1 MWLLLVMVLSDAP
14 ATAPASE
21 PLPVE
26 TAAVAPASEQ
36 PASGP
41 TELIAAPVLAEAP
54 ASKPVS
60 TEAAPAKRTTVSAA
74 VNADQAAL
82 SGAIAKPW
90 SVVLSFNTSM
100 GLGTFVS
107 NPNAGTAYV
116 GSSLSIEPAYVF
128 SLSRDFRVR
137 VSARE
142 SLSLEF
148 TPPDDPN
155 GRRFEWSDL
164 LLGASARLYKIPVID
179 VDLWASFRFP
189 IPLSMQSIQA
199 GLVTAVV
206 PGVGASHNFD
216 WAVNST
222 WRMSLTVRYDFVFR
236 KNFHVNNVPV
246 YRTVDDPYAPTL
258 ITRANDTLTD
268 GGIGRG
274 VASTSFT
281 FSNAI
286 TVSFNPWDFVSLS
299 LFASIG
305 NGFKYPITEAADFY
319 TSSFAT
325 PGAGRFDTVRTNID
339 LTFIIMPQ
347 IMLSAGVFNSAPP
360 FAPDNRTVYNPFV
373 NPSLAN
379 NFTQVY
385 VSLTSVL

>member
-1 MWLLLVMVLSDAP
+1 MIWWLLAVALTDEP
-14 ATAPASE
+14 ATEPASQ
-21 PLPVE
+21 
-26 TAAVAPASEQ
+26 AAAAEASPRPTDIVAQ
-36 PASGP
+36 PA
-41 TELIAAPVLAEAP
+41 LAEAP
-54 ASKPVS
+54 ASRPVS
-60 TEAAPAKRTTVSAA
+60 AQAAPGKRTAVSAA

-82 SGAIAKPW
+82 SGASAKPW

-116 GSSLSIEPAYVF
+116 GSSLSVEPAYV
-128 SLSRDFRVR
+128 LNVSRDFRMR
-137 VSARE
+137 ISARE
-142 SLSLEF
+142 SISLEF

-155 GRRFEWSDL
+155 GRRFDWSDL
-164 LLGASARLYKIPVID
+164 LLGASARLYKLPVID
-179 VDLWASFRFP
+179 VDLWGSFRLP
-189 IPLSMQSIQA
+189 IPLSLQSIQA
-199 GLVTAVV
+199 GLVTALV
-206 PGVGASHNFD
+206 PGVGASRNFE
-216 WAVNST
+216 WAVSST

-246 YRTVDDPYAPTL
+246 YRAIEDPYAPTL
-258 ITRANDTLTD
+258 ITRANDNLTD

-274 VASTSFT
+274 GASTSFT

-305 NGFKYPITEAADFY
+305 NGFRYPITETADFY

-379 NFTQVY
+379 NYTQLY